1 LELEFYGISSKA
13 TLVTSEMAKFKDMQG
28 FTKNLKPENPLI
40 TGNCAVEICDLG
52 LSRNSVVAKLKVDML
67 LGFPSR

>member
-1 LELEFYGISSKA
+1 
-13 TLVTSEMAKFKDMQG
+13 MAKFKDMQG